1 MTLEATGM
9 LDIYARI
16 QYLCMLVHGK
26 TLRQFDLF
34 STEIENTETINVDYY
49 IKGLAF
55 YPPPC
60 EFAFFLNA
68 RNAPRNEK
76 TAQSKSS
83 KLCGALDQY
92 E

>member
-1 MTLEATGM
+1 MTLAATGM

-26 TLRQFDLF
+26 TLRQFDFF
-34 STEIENTETINVDYY
+34 STEIENTEAINVDYY

-55 YPPPC
+55 YPPP
-60 EFAFFLNA
+60 ANLLFL
-68 RNAPRNEK
+68 K
-76 TAQSKSS
+76 CAQ
-83 KLCGALDQY
+83 CAA